1 MYLLSKLSVLIN
13 STVVKA
19 SSTEFDWHYV
29 RSVVQTIPLRE
40 IIVAA
45 KKQLP
50 NQWIGRSN
58 NWLLVSVGAMTL
70 MFWNGRL
77 VLATGVGVAVML
89 FLRQAQKRQIEYP
102 SVLLKQLDRFNNPM
116 SLAIASG
123 GLVSF
128 STYLAA
134 SIWVESSNVWIA
146 LGSLL
151 QGAGTVG
158 VIFLLIRHLLDHQAH
173 VAQPDPA
180 NLVNDLTHREP
191 LKRLIA
197 VRQLTAIA
205 IDLEVSHPQRKELRD
220 YFRLML
226 RSENEPIVR
235 DALIASLQLLTQ
247 REQLQ
252 ASTQPSMRV
261 PYSKNQVAHSDR
273 RRVPAHEW

>member
-1 MYLLSKLSVLIN
+1 
-13 STVVKA
+13 VVKA

-40 IIVAA
+40 IIIAA

-50 NQWIGRSN
+50 NQWLSRSN
-58 NWLLVSVGAMTL
+58 NWLLVSAGAMTL

-89 FLRQAQKRQIEYP
+89 FLRHHQSRQIEYP
-102 SVLLKQLDRFNNPM
+102 TPLLKQFDRFNNPV

-123 GLVSF
+123 GLVSC

-134 SIWVESSNVWIA
+134 SIWVESSNAWIA
-146 LGSLL
+146 IGSLL
-151 QGAGTVG
+151 QGVGTVG
-158 VIFLLIRHLLDHQAH
+158 AIFLLVRHLLDHQAH
-173 VAQPDPA
+173 SKQPDSA
-180 NLVNDLTHREP
+180 DLVNDLTHREP

-197 VRQLTAIA
+197 VRQLAAIA
-205 IDLEVSHPQRKELRD
+205 TDLEESHPQRKELRD

-226 RSENEPIVR
+226 RYENEPLVR
-235 DALIASLQLLTQ
+235 DAVIASLQTLTR

-252 ASTQPSMRV
+252 ASAQSVMRV
-261 PYSKNQVAHSDR
+261 PHSRSQVAHSDR

>member
-1 MYLLSKLSVLIN
+1 
-13 STVVKA
+13 VVKA

-29 RSVVQTIPLRE
+29 RSAVQTIPLRE

-45 KKQLP
+45 KNQLP
-50 NQWIGRSN
+50 QQWLGRSN

-77 VLATGVGVAVML
+77 VLATGVGVAVVL
-89 FLRQAQKRQIEYP
+89 FLRHYQKRQIEYP
-102 SVLLKQLDRFNNPM
+102 SVLLKQFNRFNNPV

-134 SIWVESSNVWIA
+134 SIWVESSNAWIA
-146 LGSLL
+146 IGSLL

-173 VAQPDPA
+173 SKQPDSA
-180 NLVNDLTHREP
+180 DLVNDLTHREA

-197 VRQLTAIA
+197 VRQLIAIA
-205 IDLEVSHPQRKELRD
+205 INLEASHPQRKELRD

-235 DALIASLQLLTQ
+235 DAVIAGLQLLTQ

-252 ASTQPSMRV
+252 ASAQPSMRV
-261 PYSKNQVAHSDR
+261 PHSKHQVAHSDR